1 MKLGRNAR
9 ICLGTFPFWAVPYT
23 IYIYYLSLYLME
35 RGISSSEIASLMTVA
50 NASALVFSVVAAPV
64 VDRMGR
70 RNATLVFD
78 LLSSALPC
86 LLFLISGN
94 IVVALI
100 AQMATGM
107 NRIMSTGYYLLMIE
121 NTEESNSVSAMNW
134 FNIILVGAGLTTPLA
149 GIVVSRMGVL
159 DGERLFLIISFVC
172 MTAQAI
178 VRHVLVSETPTG
190 IAVRNSKKRFSIA
203 ETVRD
208 YGKTIKYMVS
218 NRKVLDAMI
227 INSLIY
233 VYYTVGTTISLFFT
247 PYFSE
252 YRGLS
257 GVRLGLV
264 GGIYAGGTLFSMILI
279 NPRIKPKH
287 LYIYAIQA
295 SMVSLGGFALLMFCP
310 MGNNWMLFTAVALIS
325 LSYGALKT
333 IADSLL
339 ALQMTNEFS
348 TGLYAISFILAS
360 VLGIIAIQ
368 VIEALYTKSPDWL
381 FGFSAIIIALVL
393 ITALMHKATA
403 SKKRKNMNLT
413 LK

>member
-178 VRHVLVSETPTG
+178 VRHVLVTETPTG
-190 IAVRNSKKRFSIA
+190 IAVRSSKKRFSIA

-208 YGKTIKYMVS
+208 YGKTIRYMVS

-403 SKKRKNMNLT
+403 SKKRK
-413 LK
+413 KHEFDP

>member
-178 VRHVLVSETPTG
+178 VRHVLVTETPTG

-295 SMVSLGGFALLMFCP
+295 SMVSLGGFAMLMFCP

-360 VLGIIAIQ
+360 VLGLIAIQ

-381 FGFSAIIIALVL
+381 FGFSSIIIALVL

-403 SKKRKNMNLT
+403 SKKRKKT
-413 LK
+413 

>member
-403 SKKRKNMNLT
+403 SKKRKKT
-413 LK
+413 

>member
-178 VRHVLVSETPTG
+178 VRHVLVTETPTG

-203 ETVRD
+203 ETVMD
-208 YGKTIKYMVS
+208 YGKTIRYMVS

-403 SKKRKNMNLT
+403 SKKRK
-413 LK
+413 KHEFDP

>member
-203 ETVRD
+203 ETVMD
-208 YGKTIKYMVS
+208 YGKTIRYMVS

-295 SMVSLGGFALLMFCP
+295 SLVSLSGFALLMFCP

-403 SKKRKNMNLT
+403 SKKRK
-413 LK
+413 KHEFDP

>member
-86 LLFLISGN
+86 LLFLTSGN

-172 MTAQAI
+172 MTVQAI
-178 VRHVLVSETPTG
+178 VRHVLVTETPTG
-190 IAVRNSKKRFSIA
+190 IAVRNSKNRFSLS

-208 YGKTIKYMVS
+208 YGKTIRYMVS

-295 SMVSLGGFALLMFCP
+295 SLVSLGGFALLMFCP
-310 MGNNWMLFTAVALIS
+310 MGNNWILFTAVALIS

-368 VIEALYTKSPDWL
+368 VIEALYTKSPNWL

-403 SKKRKNMNLT
+403 SKKRK
-413 LK
+413 KHEFDP

>member
-78 LLSSALPC
+78 LLSSAIPC

-403 SKKRKNMNLT
+403 SKKRK
-413 LK
+413 KHEFDP

>member
-1 MKLGRNAR
+1 MRLEKNAR
-9 ICLGTFPFWAVPYT
+9 VCMACFPFWAVPYT
-23 IYIYYLSLYLME
+23 IYTYYLSLFLME
-35 RGISSSEIASLMTVA
+35 QGLSSALMATLMTVA
-50 NASALVFSVVAAPV
+50 NASALVFSFVASPI

-70 RNATLVFD
+70 RRATFVFD
-78 LLSSALPC
+78 LLSSPLPC
-86 LLFLISGN
+86 VLYLISGSA
-94 IVVALI
+94 VAAIL
-100 AQMATGM
+100 AQAIFGM

-121 NTEESNSVSAMNW
+121 DTSDTNSVNAMNW

-178 VRHVLVSETPTG
+178 VRHVLVTETPTG
-190 IAVRNSKKRFSIA
+190 IAVRNSKNRFSLS

-295 SMVSLGGFALLMFCP
+295 SMVSLGGFAMLMFCP

-403 SKKRKNMNLT
+403 SKKRK
-413 LK
+413 KHEFDP

>member
-172 MTAQAI
+172 MTVQAI
-178 VRHVLVSETPTG
+178 VRHVLVTETPTG
-190 IAVRNSKKRFSIA
+190 IAVRNSKNRFSLS

-208 YGKTIKYMVS
+208 YGKTIRYMVS

-295 SMVSLGGFALLMFCP
+295 SMVSLGGFAMLMFCP

-368 VIEALYTKSPDWL
+368 VIEALYTKSPNWL

-403 SKKRKNMNLT
+403 SKKRK
-413 LK
+413 KHEFDP

>member
-190 IAVRNSKKRFSIA
+190 IAVRNSKTRFSIA

-393 ITALMHKATA
+393 ITSLMHKATA
-403 SKKRKNMNLT
+403 SKKRKKT
-413 LK
+413 

>member
-178 VRHVLVSETPTG
+178 VRHVLVTETPTG
-190 IAVRNSKKRFSIA
+190 IAVRSSKKRFSIA

-208 YGKTIKYMVS
+208 YGKTIRYMVS

-295 SMVSLGGFALLMFCP
+295 SLVSLGGFALLMFCP

-403 SKKRKNMNLT
+403 SKKRKKT
-413 LK
+413 

>member
-295 SMVSLGGFALLMFCP
+295 SLVSLGGFALLMFCP
-310 MGNNWMLFTAVALIS
+310 MGNNWILFTAVALIS

-393 ITALMHKATA
+393 ITSLMHKATA
-403 SKKRKNMNLT
+403 SKKRKKT
-413 LK
+413 

>member
-172 MTAQAI
+172 MTVQAI
-178 VRHVLVSETPTG
+178 VRHVLVTETPTG
-190 IAVRNSKKRFSIA
+190 IAVKNSKNRFSLS

-208 YGKTIKYMVS
+208 YGKTIRYMVS

-295 SMVSLGGFALLMFCP
+295 SMVSLGGFAMLMFCP

-403 SKKRKNMNLT
+403 SKKRK
-413 LK
+413 KHEFDP

>member
-159 DGERLFLIISFVC
+159 DGERLFLVISFVC

-208 YGKTIKYMVS
+208 YGKTIRYMVS

-247 PYFSE
+247 PYFADH
-252 YRGLS
+252 RGLS
-257 GVRLGLV
+257 GVTLGLV

-295 SMVSLGGFALLMFCP
+295 SMVSLGGFAMLMFCP

-403 SKKRKNMNLT
+403 SKKRKKT
-413 LK
+413 

>member
-172 MTAQAI
+172 MTVQAI
-178 VRHVLVSETPTG
+178 VRHVLVTETPTG
-190 IAVRNSKKRFSIA
+190 IAVRNSKNRFSLS

-208 YGKTIKYMVS
+208 YGKTIRYMVS

-295 SMVSLGGFALLMFCP
+295 SMVSLGGFAMLMFCP

-403 SKKRKNMNLT
+403 SKKRK
-413 LK
+413 KHEFDP

>member
-86 LLFLISGN
+86 LLFLTSGN

-149 GIVVSRMGVL
+149 GIVVSRLGVL

-172 MTAQAI
+172 MTVQAI
-178 VRHVLVSETPTG
+178 VRHVLVTETPTG
-190 IAVRNSKKRFSIA
+190 IAVRNSKNRFSLS

-208 YGKTIKYMVS
+208 YGKTIRYMVS

-295 SMVSLGGFALLMFCP
+295 SMVSLGGFAMLMFCP

-368 VIEALYTKSPDWL
+368 VIEALYTKSPNWL

-403 SKKRKNMNLT
+403 SKKRK
-413 LK
+413 KHEFDP